1 MTQKVPL
8 YLTVV
13 EFFFFFNLHSQKLE
27 YPNM

>member
-13 EFFFFFNLHSQKLE
+13 DFFFLNLHSQKLE